1 MDDPHNQWDSTYLE
15 TSIKVFVSSMLGFFF
30 LHFAIYPV
38 FTRKFISQ
46 SRRHKDPVHHAE
58 WSKRLNAIL
67 FGFSVPFAIY
77 YLTARYL
84 WPFTIA
90 YVSYDFLLAVYY
102 RDGRILSLEL
112 VIHHIIMLLALT
124 SQWISSFKH
133 DFACLALLTEI
144 STPFLNMR

>member
-1 MDDPHNQWDSTYLE
+1 MKDPHNQWDSSYLE
-15 TSIKVFVSSMLGFFF
+15 TSIKVFTGSILFFFF
-30 LHFAIYPV
+30 LHFVIYPII
-38 FTRKFISQ
+38 TRKYVLLSPK
-46 SRRHKDPVHHAE
+46 HKDPVYQAE
-58 WSKRLNAIL
+58 WSKRLNAVL

-84 WPFTIA
+84 WPYTIA
-90 YVSYDFLLAVYY
+90 YVTYDFLLAIYY
-102 RDGRILSLEL
+102 RDGRILSFEL
-112 VIHHIIMLLALT
+112 VIHHVIMLLALT